1 MLNRKRFF
9 AQLPNSE
16 NSFFGSIGIYEITV
30 FVPLNICMA
39 VYERWRKNGKIN
51 SSICHFIKV
60 CYNYLEICDI
70 NQKKQY
76 VI

>member
-39 VYERWRKNGKIN
+39 VYKRWQNK
-51 SSICHFIKV
+51 FF
-60 CYNYLEICDI
+60 YLPLPKSMI
-70 NQKKQY
+70 
-76 VI
+76 